1 MSLISSTPQRGD
13 SATLELPAF
22 NGKPRAWSIEDRVLV
37 RRVKASTQF
46 LRLPPGICYDAN
58 WYSQLRPYFDELL
71 TEDYE
76 GGWVYTISAIEFDEH
91 RELLNRGHGQQFLV
105 RLERWRREQ
114 RNGHQPSL
122 FSAADTPST
131 VGLGERLGR

>member
-22 NGKPRAWSIEDRVLV
+22 NGKPRAWSIKDRVLV
-37 RRVKASTQF
+37 RRVRGSKQL
-46 LRLPPGICYDAN
+46 LRHPPGICYDAN
-58 WYSQLRPYFDELL
+58 WYSQLRPYFDELR

-76 GGWVYTISAIEFDEH
+76 GGWVYTISAVEFDDH
-91 RELLNRGHGQQFLV
+91 RELLNRGYGQQFLV
-105 RLERWRREQ
+105 QLEHWQREQ

-122 FSAADTPST
+122 LSAAEKPSP
-131 VGLGERLGR
+131 VRPGERLGR